1 MLRYY
6 SERSGLKNQS
16 ISYNYVNLIYECTK
30 KDTTG
35 QHMDVVLAARRLK
48 IDLKMLLPTR
58 D

>member
-16 ISYNYVNLIYECTK
+16 ISYNYVNLIYKCTK

-35 QHMDVVLAARRLK
+35 QHMDVVLAVRRLK
-48 IDLKMLLPTR
+48 N
-58 D
+58 